1 MNPVKLFAHQQKAL
15 DLTAAHN
22 RCAFYLDMG
31 LGKTFVGSEK
41 ALKLNSRVNLLICQH
56 SKIQD
61 WLDHM
66 VENYAMNHCWMI
78 YDLTKKKELEWFLKA
93 VKDGSPDPICGVIN
107 YELTF
112 RRKILK
118 SLSGFTLMLDESSLI
133 QNETAKR
140 SKFILGLNPSNVIL
154 LSGTPTGGK
163 YEKLWSQCRLLGWN
177 ISKDLFW
184 KQYVDTEWVEDD
196 GFWRQRIIGYKNVDR
211 LKKKLADHGAVFM
224 TTEEAGLS
232 LPEKTV
238 IQVKTAPSPLYWKF
252 KRERVVSIDTG
263 NLGEFELDSD
273 FWGSNEDFEK
283 ELIGDTGLTNRL
295 YQRQL
300 CGLYNPTRYEAFR
313 DLVNSTDD
321 RLIVFYNFTEE
332 MERMKRIVQG
342 MNRPVS
348 ILNGETKDLTAYNYK
363 ADSVTFVQFQA
374 GARGG
379 NYQKANKI
387 IYFSLPESWELWE
400 QSQKRIHRIGQERP
414 CFYYLLICPGTV
426 EEDILA
432 TLNLRKD
439 YNDELFRKYEAQ
451 A

>member
-1 MNPVKLFAHQQKAL
+1 MNLFPHQQQAL

-22 RCAFYLDMG
+22 RCAYYLDMG

-41 ALKLNSRVNLLICQH
+41 LMGLQARINLVVCQH

-61 WLDHM
+61 WIEHFKTHYSDVAVVDM
-66 VENYAMNHCWMI
+66 TVKGAVQ
-78 YDLTKKKELEWFLKA
+78 TVLEWGYGMP
-93 VKDGSPDPICGVIN
+93 VIGVIN

-118 SLSGFTLMLDESSLI
+118 SLTGFTLMLDESSLI

-140 SKFILGLNPSNVIL
+140 SKFILGLKPDNVIL

-163 YEKLWSQCRLLGWN
+163 YEKLWSQCQLLGWN

-184 KQYVDTEWVEDD
+184 KQYVDTEWVEND
-196 GFWRQRIIGYKNVDR
+196 GFWRQRVIGYKNVDR

-232 LPEKTV
+232 LPEKTM

-252 KRERVVSIDTG
+252 KRERVVSVDTV

-273 FWGSNEDFEK
+273 FWGSNEHAER
-283 ELIGDTGLTNRL
+283 ELIGDTSLTNRL

-300 CGLYNPTRYEAFR
+300 CGLYNPARYEAFR
-313 DLVNSTDD
+313 ELVNSTDD

-332 MERMKRIVQG
+332 MERMKRMVEA

-348 ILNGETKDLTAYNYK
+348 IQNGETKDLTAYNYK
-363 ADSVTFVQFQA
+363 ADSVTFIQYQA
-374 GARGG
+374 GAMGG
-379 NYQKANKI
+379 NFQKANKI

-400 QSQKRIHRIGQERP
+400 QSQKRIHRIGQEYP

-426 EEDILA
+426 EESILE
-432 TLNLRKD
+432 TLQMRKD
-439 YNDELFRKYEAQ
+439 YNDELFQRYETAG
-451 A
+451 